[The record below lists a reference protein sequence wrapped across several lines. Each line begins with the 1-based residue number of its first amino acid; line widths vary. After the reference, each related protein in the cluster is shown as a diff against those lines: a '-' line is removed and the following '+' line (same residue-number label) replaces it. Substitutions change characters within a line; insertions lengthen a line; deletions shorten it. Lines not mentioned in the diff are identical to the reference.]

1 MWFFYLEIGLLKTAA
16 HFIGCKPIHGAAIA
30 VSMDYL
36 CLEKFL
42 AIIYNIFIIKIGN
55 AEEPKYINIKTS
67 RI

>member
-42 AIIYNIFIIKIGN
+42 AIIQ
-55 AEEPKYINIKTS
+55 YIYHKNW
-67 RI
+67 